1 MWTSRREDG
10 RYMNSTMLLL
20 ETCHYH
26 HIAQSIG
33 QPLLACLDQGVA
45 VNDQKDVRTCNFGGK
60 FFSRNDFFPGKTV
73 KNENR

>member
-1 MWTSRREDG
+1 MRIVPFNTNPHESEKHEKQCCTDNV
-10 RYMNSTMLLL
+10 MML
-20 ETCHYH
+20 
-26 HIAQSIG
+26 
-33 QPLLACLDQGVA
+33 QGVA